1 MKRQSLNV
9 RILFAVLAVFFALTL
24 QWNAAF
30 ASGSPK
36 SAFIADLL
44 GLLDRV
50 KEQVVSLEAA
60 VPQDKYNWRPMEGV
74 RSISEVYLHIADA
87 NYLLAN
93 FAGIKSPYDTKTLM
107 DEKTRDARTTDK
119 AKIAEELNTSFKW
132 TADALGKLTEAD
144 LEKKVEFFGQK
155 MTVRSMLLTLLS
167 HTHEHLGQS
176 IAYAR
181 SNGVVPPW
189 TAKMQE
195 AVNQNISSKK

>member
-1 MKRQSLNV
+1 MKRQSLSI
-9 RILFAVLAVFFALTL
+9 RILFAVLAAVFALTL
-24 QWNAAF
+24 QWNTAVAK
-30 ASGSPK
+30 GSPK
-36 SAFIADLL
+36 SAFVSDLL
-44 GLLDRV
+44 GQLDRV
-50 KEQVVSLEAA
+50 KEQIVTLEAA
-60 VPQDKYNWRPMEGV
+60 VPQDKYDWRPMEGV

-132 TADALGKLTEAD
+132 TVDAIGKLTEAD
-144 LEKKVEFFGQK
+144 LEKKVDFFGQK